1 MGLAAMRVPT
11 VFTAVDRFSDVVSR
25 MTGKAT
31 AFGRSAEAAAMRT
44 SRRFNDAGT
53 SMLSSGAGMVV
64 GIGLAVNEA
73 VKFEK
78 AMKNVSTTIDSTPEL
93 MKKMSDSVLEMATRV
108 PVPISQLTDA
118 LYDVVSAGIDAK
130 DSMFVLEQSSKL
142 GVAGL
147 GTAQEGVDIITSS
160 LNSFNIKATESAN
173 VANMVFKAVKYG
185 KTTVSQLA
193 ESFGSSSA
201 LIKNSNVSLEEY
213 LATTAVLTTTGMT
226 ASRAQTQIASAV
238 TALIKPSGTM
248 SKIFNKLGVKDVPAW
263 IKKNGS
269 LVKSLQIVRDE
280 GEKMGLLSSK
290 AFGRKEGFS
299 AMLSLLGPLAEK
311 YKLVMGDIVGG
322 TDSMT
327 EAVEKQQKTFSAQFQ
342 IMKSKVTK
350 LAITIGNELLPRISG
365 FIDTISP
372 IISGLTSW
380 SHENKWLAN
389 TILSLTVG
397 LLGLGALAKVGAVL
411 FYGLSKAI
419 MVVSAVTKAYTFIS
433 TLAALANVSFSSA
446 LWGVIS
452 AMGAYIAQMALMI
465 APILAVIAVLGLLGY
480 MMYKSGQTS
489 NNFAKDKVTHFKIVS
504 GAYET
509 MEQRIARSN
518 DRIVSNMKKLKMDL
532 ESVKK
537 TGKTISEL
545 RGEQGNRAIKATELE
560 FLRTNAEKSSSAL
573 KVMPNKLMMPKVL
586 SDSDQAFNDIMSEG
600 GNKNIA
606 GSRGQN
612 LVNDISSRINKQQV
626 EVIIKDPG
634 GNAESV
640 KVNGKN
646 YGGGIPAKTGSTTGV
661 KQ

>member
-1 MGLAAMRVPT
+1 MRVPT
-11 VFTAVDRFSDVVSR
+11 VFTAVDRFSDVVSK
-25 MTGKAT
+25 MTRSTA
-31 AFGRSAEAAAMRT
+31 AFGKTAEAAAMRT
-44 SRRFNDAGT
+44 SRKLNDAGT
-53 SMLSSGAGMVV
+53 GMLSVGAGMAV

-78 AMKNVSTTIDSTPEL
+78 AMANVSTTIDSTPEL
-93 MKKMSDSVLEMATRV
+93 MKQMSDSVLEMATRV

-118 LYDVVSAGIDAK
+118 LYDVVSAGIDAR
-130 DSMFVLEQSSKL
+130 DSMLVLEQSSRL

-147 GTAQEGVDIITSS
+147 GTAKEGVDIITSA
-160 LNSFNIKATESAN
+160 LNSFNIKASESAS

-185 KTTVSQLA
+185 KTTVSGLA

-226 ASRAQTQIASAV
+226 ASRAQTQVSSAV

-248 SKIFNKLGVKDVPAW
+248 SKIFAKLGVKDVPAW
-263 IKKNGS
+263 IKNNGS

-311 YKLVMGDIVGG
+311 YKVVMGDIVGG

-327 EAVEKQQKTFSAQFQ
+327 DAVAKQQKTFSAQFQ

-380 SHENKWLAN
+380 AERNGWLAN
-389 TILSLTVG
+389 TMLTATVG
-397 LLGLGALAKVGAVL
+397 LLALGVVAKIGSVL
-411 FYGLSKAI
+411 FYGISKAI
-419 MVVSAVTKAYTFIS
+419 MVVSAVTKAYVFVTEMAI
-433 TLAALANVSFSSA
+433 AANVGFGKA
-446 LWGVIS
+446 LLGIIYDI
-452 AMGAYIAQMALMI
+452 GLLIADILLLI
-465 APILAVIAVLGLLGY
+465 APILAVVAVLGLLGY
-480 MMYKSGQTS
+480 TMYKSGQTS
-489 NNFAKDKVTHFKIVS
+489 SNFAKDKLTHFKIVS

-545 RGEQGNRAIKATELE
+545 RGEQSTRGIKATELN
-560 FLRTNAEKSSSAL
+560 FLKTNAGKSSSAL
-573 KVMPNKLMMPKVL
+573 QVMPNKLMMPKIV
-586 SDSDQAFNDIMSEG
+586 SDSDKAFNDIMNEG
-600 GNKNIA
+600 GGKNIA
-606 GSRGQN
+606 GSRSQN
-612 LVNDISSRINKQQV
+612 LANDISNKINKQQV
-626 EVIIKDPG
+626 EVVIKDPG

-640 KVNGKN
+640 KVNGKT
-646 YGGGIPAKTGSTTGV
+646 YSGGLPAKTGTTTGLK